1 MPVLYIFSGLP
12 ASGKSTL
19 ARELARAREAVYV
32 RIDTIEQ
39 TLKGLGTRKVET
51 EGYEIGYRLAEDNLR
66 VGLSVVAD
74 SCNTIILTRKAWER
88 VAAESGADFINIEI
102 VCSDKAEHQRRVEER
117 FGGAAP
123 GTHVRWLEVEGREYH
138 SWSQP
143 RLVIDTAGK
152 SARESFDDLC
162 RELTSTISGR
172 SLTPPPPTPSL
183 G

>member
-1 MPVLYIFSGLP
+1 MPILYIFSGLP

-19 ARELARAREAVYV
+19 ARELARLRGAVYV

-39 TLKGLGTRKVET
+39 TLKRLRTGEVET
-51 EGYEIGYRLAEDNLR
+51 EGYEIGYRWAEDNLEI
-66 VGLSVVAD
+66 GLSVVAD

-88 VAAESGADFINIEI
+88 VATEARADFINIEV

-117 FGGAAP
+117 SGGDAP
-123 GTHVRWLEVEGREYH
+123 GTQVRWPEVEGREYH

-162 RELTSTISGR
+162 RELALTISGR
-172 SLTPPPPTPSL
+172 SLTPPPPTSSL